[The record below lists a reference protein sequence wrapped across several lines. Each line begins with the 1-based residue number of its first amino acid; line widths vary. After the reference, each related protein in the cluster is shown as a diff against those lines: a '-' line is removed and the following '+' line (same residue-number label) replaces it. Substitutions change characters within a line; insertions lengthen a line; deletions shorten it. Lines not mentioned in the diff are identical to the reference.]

1 MLLLASILAAA
12 SPTTGAVCS
21 ASSTGADMVKGKDLT
36 GQTHV
41 LTGGDSGIG
50 FETALALASVNASVI
65 ILSYDAKGCGA
76 AAAANI
82 TALTRNPKV
91 RSVQADLA
99 DLKSVRAGAASVIA
113 AVDMI
118 NVLICDAGIAVDPRA
133 LPPTTVDGYDQ
144 TFQVNFLGHFLLVE
158 LLLPKIR
165 AAEGRVIHVS
175 SEAQFDACA
184 WANRPDSCVEL
195 GNIEASAKITPANGT
210 NPLGVP
216 TSNYGFTKYLQVFHA
231 AELARREH
239 QQGPP
244 MGAVLAFSLHPGF
257 VLTPMTRSTIPP
269 AVAKQWCVGEPQPC
283 PLNAAEGAATPAYI
297 AAADYDA
304 VMPTNGGFYEFCSP
318 APSVRDIMLNHTGS
332 VGTLAYQAAL
342 YDKFNKWVSAA

>member
-99 DLKSVRAGAASVIA
+99 DLKSVRAGAA
-113 AVDMI
+113 
-118 NVLICDAGIAVDPRA
+118 C
-133 LPPTTVDGYDQ
+133 
-144 TFQVNFLGHFLLVE
+144 GH
-158 LLLPKIR
+158 
-165 AAEGRVIHVS
+165 
-175 SEAQFDACA
+175 
-184 WANRPDSCVEL
+184 
-195 GNIEASAKITPANGT
+195 
-210 NPLGVP
+210 
-216 TSNYGFTKYLQVFHA
+216 
-231 AELARREH
+231 RR
-239 QQGPP
+239 G
-244 MGAVLAFSLHPGF
+244 
-257 VLTPMTRSTIPP
+257 
-269 AVAKQWCVGEPQPC
+269 
-283 PLNAAEGAATPAYI
+283 
-297 AAADYDA
+297 
-304 VMPTNGGFYEFCSP
+304 
-318 APSVRDIMLNHTGS
+318 
-332 VGTLAYQAAL
+332 
-342 YDKFNKWVSAA
+342 